1 MIYQSWIIDLLSR
14 PGWASSPF
22 LPHLLPPLQSY
33 YSSFPLQVLI
43 TTISTSFSS
52 EIHDPSQLSTSL
64 QLKSGL
70 LPALFPSPSSTSLAS
85 TIASRDIATTLAN
98 SLAFPLVQG
107 SAFRPAAQAMDTER
121 RERLEVEVDPEGVI
135 CREAEVSSS
144 SVAEHKQEEEVE
156 ELNNYSPSP
165 RASPTPSTP
174 GQTLL
179 ASPDFTK
186 PPLAGL
192 DFKTPGTPLDF
203 SFTSPR
209 KPSSPPSLSMPL
221 LAPIENIYESA
232 AKLLFMSVKWSRS
245 IPSFQQLPPG
255 DQQLLLESGWSQL
268 FILSLAQWAVSLVI
282 VTVTGYVYRCL
293 S

>member
-1 MIYQSWIIDLLSR
+1 
-14 PGWASSPF
+14 
-22 LPHLLPPLQSY
+22 
-33 YSSFPLQVLI
+33 
-43 TTISTSFSS
+43 
-52 EIHDPSQLSTSL
+52 
-64 QLKSGL
+64 
-70 LPALFPSPSSTSLAS
+70 
-85 TIASRDIATTLAN
+85 
-98 SLAFPLVQG
+98 
-107 SAFRPAAQAMDTER
+107 MDTER

-144 SVAEHKQEEEVE
+144 SVAEHKQEEVVE
-156 ELNNYSPSP
+156 EVNNYSPSP

-268 FILSLAQWAVSLVI
+268 FILSLAQWAVSVVV
-282 VTVTGYVYRCL
+282 VTVTGCTNIVV
-293 S
+293 